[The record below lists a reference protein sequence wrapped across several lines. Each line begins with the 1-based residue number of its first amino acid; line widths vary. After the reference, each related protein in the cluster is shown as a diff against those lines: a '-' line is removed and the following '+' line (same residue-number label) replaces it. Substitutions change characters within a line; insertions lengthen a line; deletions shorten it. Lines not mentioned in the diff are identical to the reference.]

1 VIGGRVLDASAV
13 MAFASQDSV
22 YAAAL
27 VWTVVEEHMVLV
39 LPSAAVAAA
48 WSQLEE
54 KYHPVLEVLLRLPN
68 TVIDDLDEDR
78 ARAVGQLEPGDLE
91 AAHAVACAQRRGWP
105 LVTTDAARY
114 KEFNVEVPAEEL
126 P

>member
-1 VIGGRVLDASAV
+1 MIGGRVLDASAV
-13 MAFASQDSV
+13 MAFASQRSV

-48 WSQLEE
+48 WSQLEV

-68 TVIDDLDEDR
+68 TVIDDLDADR

-105 LVTTDAARY
+105 LVTTNAARY
-114 KEFNVEVPAEEL
+114 KEFNVEVPAEEI

>member
-13 MAFASQDSV
+13 MAFASQRSV

-48 WSQLEE
+48 WSQLEV

-68 TVIDDLDEDR
+68 TVIDDLDADR

-105 LVTTDAARY
+105 LVTTNAARY
-114 KEFNVEVPAEEL
+114 KEFNVEVPAEEI

>member
-1 VIGGRVLDASAV
+1 MIGGRVLDASAV
-13 MAFASQDSV
+13 MAFASQRSV

-48 WSQLEE
+48 WSQLDD
-54 KYHPVLEVLLRLPN
+54 KHHPVLEVLLRLPN
-68 TVIDDLDEDR
+68 TVIDDLDADR

-105 LVTTDAARY
+105 LVTTDANRY
-114 KEFNVEVPAEEL
+114 KEFNVEVPAEEI

>member
-13 MAFASQDSV
+13 MAFASQRSV

-27 VWTVVEEHMVLV
+27 VWTVVQEHMVLV

-48 WSQLEE
+48 WSQLDA
-54 KYHPVLEVLLRLPN
+54 KYHPLLEVLLRLPN
-68 TVIDDLDEDR
+68 TVIDDLDADR

-105 LVTTDAARY
+105 LVTTDATRY

>member
-1 VIGGRVLDASAV
+1 MIGGRVLDASAV
-13 MAFASQDSV
+13 MAFASQRSV

-39 LPSAAVAAA
+39 LPSAAVASA

-68 TVIDDLDEDR
+68 TVIDDLDADR
-78 ARAVGQLEPGDLE
+78 ARAVGQLAPHDLE

-114 KEFNVEVPAEEL
+114 REFNVEVPAEEL

>member
-1 VIGGRVLDASAV
+1 
-13 MAFASQDSV
+13 MAFASQRSV

-48 WSQLEE
+48 WSQLED
-54 KYHPVLEVLLRLPN
+54 KYHPALEVLLRLPN
-68 TVIDDLDEDR
+68 TVIDDLDADR
-78 ARAVGQLEPGDLE
+78 ARAVGALAPQDLE

-105 LVTTDAARY
+105 LVTTDARRY
-114 KEFNVEVPAEEL
+114 REFNVEVPAEEI

>member
-13 MAFASQDSV
+13 MAFASQRSV

-48 WSQLEE
+48 WSQLEV

-68 TVIDDLDEDR
+68 TVIDDLDADR

-114 KEFNVEVPAEEL
+114 KEFNVEVPAEEI

>member
-13 MAFASQDSV
+13 MAFASQRSV

-48 WSQLEE
+48 WSQLES

-68 TVIDDLDEDR
+68 TVIDDLDADR
-78 ARAVGQLEPGDLE
+78 ARAVGALEPGDLE

-114 KEFNVEVPAEEL
+114 KEFNVEVPAEEI